1 MPQTKLSPEII
12 AAAIRGFEAR
22 KEQIDHRI
30 AELRS
35 LLNGGHSEP
44 AAAAPPEIA
53 KPRKKRSAA
62 VRRKMALA
70 QRARYAKLKHSSEP
84 PPETAKPKRKLS
96 AAGRKRI
103 IEATKKRWA
112 AVRAAKE
119 AEKPAVVTKARTKR
133 A

>member
-1 MPQTKLSPEII
+1 MPPTKLTAEIL
-12 AAAIRGFEAR
+12 AAAVIGFEAR

-35 LLNGGHSEP
+35 LLNGGRSET
-44 AAAAPPEIA
+44 AAAALPEIA
-53 KPRKKRSAA
+53 KPPKRRSAA

-84 PPETAKPKRKLS
+84 PPETAKPKRKLT

-103 IEATKKRWA
+103 IEANKQRWA
-112 AVRAAKE
+112 AVKTAKQ
-119 AEKPAVVTKARTKR
+119 ATRQAR
-133 A
+133 

>member
-1 MPQTKLSPEII
+1 MPPTKLTAEIL
-12 AAAIRGFEAR
+12 AAAVIGFEAR

-35 LLNGGHSEP
+35 LLNGGRSET
-44 AAAAPPEIA
+44 AAAALPEIA
-53 KPRKKRSAA
+53 KPPKRRSAA

-84 PPETAKPKRKLS
+84 PPETSKPNRKLT

-103 IEATKKRWA
+103 IEANKRRWA
-112 AVRAAKE
+112 AVKAAK
-119 AEKPAVVTKARTKR
+119 
-133 A
+133 